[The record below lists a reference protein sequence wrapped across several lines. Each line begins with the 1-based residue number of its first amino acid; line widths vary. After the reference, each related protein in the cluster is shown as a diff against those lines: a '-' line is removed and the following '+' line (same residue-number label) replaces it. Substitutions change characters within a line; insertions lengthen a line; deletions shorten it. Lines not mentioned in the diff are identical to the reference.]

1 MRYSREKFEIYDS
14 INLELLS
21 RNPEIIE
28 DDINNLFQ
36 LAYNIFAVACRRPL
50 FIYLFYSVFD
60 YTNNKEK
67 YLISL
72 IQTINL
78 KLKMVLFHFSLI

>member
-1 MRYSREKFEIYDS
+1 MGYSREKFEIYDS

-36 LAYNIFAVACRRPL
+36 LAYNIFAVACRRSL

-78 KLKMVLFHFSLI
+78 KLKMVKFHFSLI